1 MLSDPLA
8 AARAISP
15 WIVDIRR
22 RLHQIPE
29 LQYQEFKTSA
39 LVQQTLDGLGIRY
52 QAGIAETGVVAT
64 LGPETGPCVA
74 VRADMDALPIR
85 EEADVPFKS
94 QHADKMHAC
103 GHDCHTAMLLGAA
116 RLLKE
121 HEQTLRGPVKLIFQ
135 PAEEGGAG
143 AERMCAAG
151 ILEAP
156 HVQRVFGLHVW
167 PQLPVGSIG
176 SRTGTFLAAAG
187 EFEIE
192 VRGKGGHAA
201 LPQYTRDPIP
211 TAAQIILALQTVIS
225 RELDP
230 LDAGVISVTCLHG
243 GSAYN
248 VIPNLVTLRG
258 TIRSLTRAGLEL
270 LQQRL
275 TAIAQA
281 VAGAHRCEA
290 GVTFPG
296 HAYPPTV
303 NDAHC
308 WELSQQI
315 GRELL
320 GPEQVATLPPVM
332 GGEDFAYYV
341 ERGVPGCFVA
351 LGVRNEQLGCIH
363 SVHTPH
369 FKADESAL
377 PIGTA
382 LHVAFALRSQAELSG
397 SSVS

>member
-1 MLSDPLA
+1 MSFSPLH
-8 AARAISP
+8 AAREIAP
-15 WIVDIRR
+15 WIVEIRR

-29 LQYQEFKTSA
+29 LKYQEFKTSA
-39 LVQQTLDGLGIRY
+39 LVQQTLSELGIRY
-52 QAGIAETGVVAT
+52 RAGIAETGVLAT
-64 LGPETGPCVA
+64 IGPDNGPCVA
-74 VRADMDALPIR
+74 LRADMDALPIR
-85 EEADVPFKS
+85 EEVDVPFKS
-94 QHADKMHAC
+94 QHANLMHAC

-116 RLLKE
+116 KLLKE
-121 HEQTLRGPVKLIFQ
+121 QEHMLRGPVKLIFQ

-143 AERMCAAG
+143 AERMCEAG

-156 HVQRVFGLHVW
+156 RVQRVFGLHVW
-167 PQLPVGSIG
+167 PQLAAGRIG

-192 VRGKGGHAA
+192 VRGQGGHAA
-201 LPQYTRDPIP
+201 LPQFTRDPIP
-211 TAAQIILALQTVIS
+211 TAAQIILGLQTVIS

-230 LDAGVISVTCLHG
+230 LDAGVISVTCIEG

-248 VIPNLVTLRG
+248 VIPERVTLRG
-258 TIRSLTRAGLEL
+258 TIRSLTSAGLVH

-275 TAIAQA
+275 TAMAQSLA
-281 VAGAHRCEA
+281 AAHRCEVA
-290 GVTFPG
+290 VSFPG

-315 GRELL
+315 GREFL
-320 GPEQVATLPPVM
+320 GPDQVSTLPPVM

-351 LGVRNEQLGCIH
+351 LGVRNERLGCILA
-363 SVHTPH
+363 VHTPR
-369 FKADESAL
+369 FQADEAAL

-382 LHVAFALRSQAELSG
+382 LHVAFALRSQAELAE
-397 SSVS
+397 